1 MQDWLAAVRVLF
13 LAAITSTLFGCS
25 AFQAGHDQSQDVAEG
40 PNALSIVCSTNL
52 TPEQQIELDAI
63 DGLMSQS
70 KNFAALARLETLS
83 FSSQQ
88 HWLRWSELMGKL
100 DQTERAE
107 DGFRQIVRACDS
119 AMAYHGLG
127 VIHLKVNRVE
137 EGLEALYEAKIRDPG
152 SAVIRN
158 DFGIAL
164 MRGALFGQAA
174 FELRTAYE
182 LSGQQMSVA
191 RSMVA
196 AYYLHGGD
204 VALKKLQ
211 RETGLTE
218 EMIASG
224 IEFSRQF
231 AVEA

>member
-1 MQDWLAAVRVLF
+1 MSYWEATARKLF

-25 AFQAGHDQSQDVAEG
+25 AFQAGEDQSQDVATG

-52 TPEQQIELDAI
+52 TPEQQVELDAI
-63 DGLMSQS
+63 DELMAQS

-88 HWLRWSELMGKL
+88 HWLRWAELMGKL
-100 DQTERAE
+100 DQVERAE
-107 DGFRQIVRACDS
+107 DGFRQIVQACDS

-127 VIHLKVNRVE
+127 VVHLKANRVE
-137 EGLEALYEAKIRDPG
+137 EGLDALYEAKTRDPG
-152 SAVIRN
+152 SAVVRN

-164 MRGALFGQAA
+164 MRVALFGQAA

-182 LSGQQMSVA
+182 LSGQQISVA

-204 VALKKLQ
+204 VAVKKLQ
-211 RETGLTE
+211 RETGLSE

-231 AVEA
+231 AVKA